1 MIATT
6 KANAK
11 RQLALAKHR
20 LEQAREEY
28 ARATWA
34 RRAADERLKLAIEAY
49 LKLEASHGQ

>member
-1 MIATT
+1 MTATT
-6 KANAK
+6 QANAK

-49 LKLEASHGQ
+49 LRLEAAHG